1 MPESKAACP
10 KSMAARPSQRLHAR
24 NRGRGFIPKNKGSA
38 DSCLGIGR
46 HLHDQYLRPGE
57 IVVYNSAC
65 PQAHPRLRP
74 AALKF
79 GGNCGLQRFL
89 LPENVLDC
97 PKGAGA
103 PPAAARRRLQIA
115 AALASVRRVL
125 CDTCGGRQAQRI
137 GVGSSR
143 AVSWTMAPMRSWRS
157 IPWCAQPRVQHPPR
171 LSLLGQAVSSV
182 GGLIMQWTEHY
193 TSAFP
198 NLARSNHSPSGRR
211 FGPEQDHAVLVAS
224 PVNTLT
230 A

>member
-1 MPESKAACP
+1 MP
-10 KSMAARPSQRLHAR
+10 R
-24 NRGRGFIPKNKGSA
+24 NKGSA

-46 HLHDQYLRPGE
+46 HLHDQYLSPGG

-65 PQAHPRLRP
+65 PQAPPRLRP
-74 AALKF
+74 TAFKI
-79 GGNCGLQRFL
+79 GGNCGLQQFL
-89 LPENVLDC
+89 LPEHFLDC

-125 CDTCGGRQAQRI
+125 CDKCGGRQAQRI

-182 GGLIMQWTEHY
+182 GGVLMH
-193 TSAFP
+193 
-198 NLARSNHSPSGRR
+198 SGR
-211 FGPEQDHAVLVAS
+211 VLDLS
-224 PVNTLT
+224 KLT
-230 A
+230 QYWWHHP

>member
-24 NRGRGFIPKNKGSA
+24 NRGRGFIPQNKGSA

-46 HLHDQYLRPGE
+46 HLHDQYLRPGG

-74 AALKF
+74 TALTF
-79 GGNCGLQRFL
+79 GGNCGLQQFL
-89 LPENVLDC
+89 LPEHFLDC

-115 AALASVRRVL
+115 AALASVRRAL
-125 CDTCGGRQAQRI
+125 CDKCGGRQAQRI

-143 AVSWTMAPMRSWRS
+143 AVSWTMAPMRSWRFS
-157 IPWCAQPRVQHPPR
+157 PPR
-171 LSLLGQAVSSV
+171 PGNPQRRWPPHAVD
-182 GGLIMQWTEHY
+182 GALHERL
-193 TSAFP
+193 P
-198 NLARSNHSPSGRR
+198 NLPGSELLIISALLLLAAA
-211 FGPEQDHAVLVAS
+211 FW
-224 PVNTLT
+224 T
-230 A
+230 